1 MPTDSST
8 ESPAAAVVSGCRVL
22 GAQDMGDP
30 VWGHVSVR
38 DPDGRGL
45 WLKAGPKGFDE
56 VREPDVILIDF
67 NGERLIGEH
76 RVPLEYPLHSE
87 ILRSRPDVGSVVHA
101 HPPHAIALAATGLR
115 LQAFSNAAGPFAA
128 GVPVYER
135 PVGLIDTAPLG
146 TELAESLGDA
156 RALFLTGHGILTTG
170 SSVATAVVTAILLE
184 RASQLQLLAAAAGGV
199 AAELADP
206 GARYAHTESEMYMT
220 RTWEYL
226 LRQVARSAAP

>member
-1 MPTDSST
+1 MPTELSMD
-8 ESPAAAVVSGCRVL
+8 SPAAAVIAGCRVL

-30 VWGHVSVR
+30 VWGHLSVR

-56 VREPDVILIDF
+56 VCDDDVILIDF
-67 NGERLIGEH
+67 EGERLIGDH

-87 ILRSRPDVGSVVHA
+87 VMRSRPDVGSVVHA
-101 HPPHAIALAATGLR
+101 HPPLSIALAATGLR

-128 GVPVYER
+128 GVPLYER
-135 PVGLIDTAPLG
+135 PLGLIDTAELG
-146 TELAESLGDA
+146 TELADCLGDA
-156 RALFLTGHGILTTG
+156 RALFLTGHGILTAG
-170 SSVATAVVTAILLE
+170 SGVATAVVTAILLE
-184 RASQLQLLAAAAGGV
+184 RACQLHLLAAAAGGV
-199 AAELADP
+199 STELANP

-226 LRQVARSAAP
+226 LRRVER

>member
-1 MPTDSST
+1 MPTEFST
-8 ESPAAAVVSGCRVL
+8 DSPAAAVVAGCRVL
-22 GAQDMGDP
+22 GAQEMGDP

-45 WLKAGPKGFDE
+45 WLKGGPNGFDE
-56 VREPDVILIDF
+56 VSEDDVVLISF
-67 NGERLIGEH
+67 EGERLSGHH

-87 ILRSRPDVGSVVHA
+87 VMRSRPDVGSVVHA
-101 HPPHAIALAATGLR
+101 HPPNSIALAATGLR

-128 GVPVYER
+128 GVPLYER
-135 PVGLIDTAPLG
+135 PLGLIDTPELG
-146 TELAESLGDA
+146 AELAECLGDA
-156 RALFLTGHGILTTG
+156 RALFLTGHGVLTAG
-170 SSVATAVVTAILLE
+170 SGVATAVVTAILLE

-199 AAELADP
+199 SPELANP

-226 LRQVARSAAP
+226 LRRVSASI